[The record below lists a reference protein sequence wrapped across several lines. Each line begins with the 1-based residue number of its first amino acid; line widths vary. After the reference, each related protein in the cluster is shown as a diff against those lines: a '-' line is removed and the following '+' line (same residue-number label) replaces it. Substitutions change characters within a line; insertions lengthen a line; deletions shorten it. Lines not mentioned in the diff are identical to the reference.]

1 MRIVPFQ
8 SKFDKDFP
16 VVIGNAEYNAECELL
31 KAMDIVIAA
40 SGMEETFIKYSLDI
54 GYVNKAISLF
64 GTGKS
69 SRLTAKEIEA
79 IRENAIFALRA
90 SILRKHLRL
99 PLRRFV
105 LALSHSDLYKWF
117 CRINRFS
124 TPKVPGK
131 STINDYENMIP
142 AEVTKE
148 LDAQLQKFVQSDPCN
163 ILDEPVDFSQCY
175 LDSTCIQANIHF
187 PVDWVLLRDAVR
199 SMMLAVQ
206 RIRKLNLKNRMP
218 MEPKEFISKM
228 NKLCIEMTHTR
239 RKKDGKRKRKAI
251 FRKMKNLA
259 KVVAKH
265 AIRHFEL
272 LDRQWEQTGLS
283 RKQAEQILGQISNVV
298 DKLATAIRNAHERI
312 IGERQVANKDKMLS
326 LYEDAVY
333 VIVRN
338 KSGAEVEFGNT
349 LLLAEQQDGLIVD
362 WKLFPEQAPSDS
374 KLLQDSHKR
383 ITGRLG
389 NAIRLVAG
397 DRNFDSEANREYLQ
411 AEDIFNAVCPREP
424 DLLQSRLEE
433 DLFCQGQRRRGQTE
447 GRISILGRCFCG
459 NPMVQKGFD
468 HREQHLGLSILCH
481 NVWLLGRM
489 KISQDKQTLAKVA

>member
-1 MRIVPFQ
+1 MNIIPFQ

-31 KAMDIVIAA
+31 KAMDIIIATG
-40 SGMEETFIKYSLDI
+40 GMEETFIKYSLDVAC
-54 GYVNKAISLF
+54 VNKAISLF
-64 GTGKS
+64 GTCKS
-69 SRLTAKEIEA
+69 PRLTAKEIEA
-79 IRENAIFALRA
+79 VRENAIFALRA

-124 TPKVPGK
+124 TPTVPGK
-131 STINDYENMIP
+131 STINDYENMMP
-142 AEVTKE
+142 AELTKE
-148 LDAQLQKFVQSDPCN
+148 LDAQLQKSVQSDTCS

-199 SMMLAVQ
+199 TMMLAVK
-206 RIRKLNLKNRMP
+206 RIRNLDLKNRMP
-218 MEPKEFISKM
+218 MEPKDFISQM

-239 RKKDGKRKRKAI
+239 RKKDSKRKRKAI
-251 FRKMKNLA
+251 FRKMKKVA
-259 KVVAKH
+259 KVVANH
-265 AIRHFEL
+265 AIKHFEL
-272 LDRQWEQTGLS
+272 LDKHWEQTGLS
-283 RKQAEQILGQISNVV
+283 RKEAEQILGQISNVV
-298 DKLATAIRNAHERI
+298 DKLARAIKNAHERI
-312 IGERQVANKDKMLS
+312 IGERQVANEDKLLS
-326 LYEDAVY
+326 LYEDAVN
-333 VIVRN
+333 VIVRH

-349 LLLAEQQDGLIVD
+349 LLLVEQHDGLIVD
-362 WKLFPEQAPSDS
+362 WKLFRKQAPSDS

-389 NAIRLVAG
+389 DTIRLVAG
-397 DRNFDSEANREYLQ
+397 DRNFDSDGNREYLK
-411 AEDIFNAVCPREP
+411 ANDIFNAVCPRDP
-424 DLLQSRLEE
+424 KLLQSRLEE

-468 HREQHLGLSILCH
+468 HREQHLGWSILSH
-481 NVWLLGRM
+481 NIWLLARM
-489 KISQDKQTLAKVA
+489 KISQDKQALQKVA

>member
-1 MRIVPFQ
+1 MRIIPFQ

-31 KAMDIVIAA
+31 KAMDLIIAA
-40 SGMEETFIKYSLDI
+40 SGMEETFIKYALDV

-64 GTGKS
+64 GTGKN

-79 IRENAIFALRA
+79 IRENAIFTLRA

-124 TPKVPGK
+124 TPQVPGK

-142 AEVTKE
+142 VEVTKE
-148 LDAQLQKFVQSDPCN
+148 LDAQLQKFVQSDTCG

-206 RIRKLNLKNRMP
+206 RIRKLDLKNRMP

-251 FRKMKNLA
+251 FRKMKKLT
-259 KVVAKH
+259 KGVARH

-272 LDRQWEQTGLS
+272 LDKQWEQTGLS
-283 RKQAEQILGQISNVV
+283 RKQAEQILRQISNVV
-298 DKLATAIRNAHERI
+298 DKLAAAIRNAHERI

-326 LYEDAVY
+326 LYDDAVY
-333 VIVRN
+333 VIVRH

-349 LLLAEQQDGLIVD
+349 LLLTEQQDGLIVD

-374 KLLQDSHKR
+374 KLLQDSYKR

-389 NAIRLVAG
+389 NAVRLVAG

-424 DLLQSRLEE
+424 NLLQSRLKE

-481 NVWLLGRM
+481 NVWLLGRV
-489 KISQDKQTLAKVA
+489 KISQDKQALPKVA

>member
-1 MRIVPFQ
+1 MSIIPFQ
-8 SKFDKDFP
+8 SKFNKDFP

-40 SGMEETFIKYSLDI
+40 SGMEETFIKYSLDV

-69 SRLTAKEIEA
+69 SRLMAKEIEA

-131 STINDYENMIP
+131 STIHDYENMIP
-142 AEVTKE
+142 VEVTKE
-148 LDAQLQKFVQSDPCN
+148 LDAQLQKFVQSDSRG

-206 RIRKLNLKNRMP
+206 RIRKLDLKNRMP

-251 FRKMKNLA
+251 FRKMKKLA
-259 KVVAKH
+259 KRVARH

-326 LYEDAVY
+326 LYEDAVC

-362 WKLFPEQAPSDS
+362 WKLFSEQAPSDS
-374 KLLQDSHKR
+374 TLLQDSHKR
-383 ITGRLG
+383 IAGRLG
-389 NAIRLVAG
+389 NAIHLVAG

-424 DLLQSRLEE
+424 NLLQSRLEE

-459 NPMVQKGFD
+459 NPMAQKGFD

-489 KISQDKQTLAKVA
+489 KISQDKQALPKVA